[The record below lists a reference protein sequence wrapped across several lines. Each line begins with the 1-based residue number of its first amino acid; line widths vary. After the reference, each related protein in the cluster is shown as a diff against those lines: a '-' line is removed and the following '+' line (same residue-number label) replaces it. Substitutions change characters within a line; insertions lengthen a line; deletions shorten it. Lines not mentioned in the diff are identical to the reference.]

1 MINHTNAPN
10 RVWSIVLAGGEG
22 ECVRPFIQRWLGRPR
37 PKQFCTFVGSRSMLQ
52 HTLDRADRL
61 TQPEHKVTVIVRSHS
76 WEIWPQ
82 LGNRPTGMVVVEPA
96 NRDTGAG
103 IFFPLTHIRARDPQA
118 TVVIYP
124 SDHFIYPEEKFIEA
138 IRHAVWAAECYEDKV
153 VLLGAPPD
161 RLELDYGWI
170 LPGSEFG
177 TARGRQVRG
186 VHAFWEK
193 PTPVEADVA
202 MAAGGLWNTMV
213 MVAKVETL
221 WNMGRQCFPEMM
233 QLFAQMRDSIGTSKE
248 ARILE
253 SIYEIM
259 PIVNFPLALLQR
271 AQRHIAVV
279 ELTGVLWS
287 DWGKPERIADS
298 LCRIGKQPAFP
309 RRHLQADEDMNQVEA
324 GSLSVGGSKGSSP
337 HVLCAS

>member
-1 MINHTNAPN
+1 MTNQTNAPN
-10 RVWSIVLAGGEG
+10 RLWSIVLAGGEG
-22 ECVRPFIQRWLGRPR
+22 GHVTPFIQRWLGRPR

-52 HTLDRADRL
+52 HTLDRADQL
-61 TQPEHKVTVIVRSHS
+61 TQPERKVTVIIRSHS

-82 LGNRPTGMVVVEPA
+82 LGNRPTGMVVVQPA

-103 IFFPLTHIRARDPQA
+103 ILFPLTHIRQRDPQA

-124 SDHFIYPEEKFIEA
+124 SDHFIHPEEKFIEA
-138 IRHAVWAAECYEDKV
+138 MRHAVCAAERYEDKV

-170 LPGSEFG
+170 QPGSELG
-177 TARGRQVRG
+177 AVRGRQVRG

-193 PTPVEADVA
+193 PTPVEADAA
-202 MAAGGLWNTMV
+202 MTAGGLWNTMV

-221 WNMGRQCFPEMM
+221 WNMGWQCFPEML
-233 QLFAQMRDSIGTSKE
+233 QLFTQLRDAIGTSKE
-248 ARILE
+248 AVVLE
-253 SIYEIM
+253 SIYEVM
-259 PIVNFPLALLQR
+259 PIVNFPRALLQR
-271 AQRHIAVV
+271 AQDHIAVV

-287 DWGKPERIADS
+287 DWGRPERITDS

-309 RRHLQADEDMNQVEA
+309 RRHLRADADINPVEA
-324 GSLSVGGSKGSSP
+324 ERLSVRGSKRLSP
-337 HVLCAS
+337 SFLCAS